1 MQIDLGKIKITWRGD
16 FVGGTSYEADDAVHE
31 NGSSY
36 ICTTPNSDA
45 TFTVSN
51 WDVLAAGVPSFTT
64 HGQIVFRGETGV
76 ELLEAG
82 TSGFV
87 LTTRGRDA
95 DPEWALPS
103 SRQGA
108 TVTALPKTM
117 YGGAYRSGGV
127 IMSDNTLR
135 AWGHAGTGNLGQGST
150 LSDRSA
156 PTPPAFPS
164 TTATVTQWHRTGR
177 SNWCLMSDGSV
188 YVWGYNGYG
197 QLGTGNTSQVNVPTK
212 VAALDGITIVDI
224 SVGCSSS
231 YDYNHVVFRTAT
243 GTVYACGYNGY
254 GQLGLGNTTTVST
267 PTALDKTDFV
277 SIKAV
282 GAQFGCSF
290 GIDTAGNLWAW
301 GDGSSGK
308 LGLGST
314 YLRVTTPQQVTLPAT
329 VSQVS
334 SQDDRYA
341 AAATFEGHTL
351 VLLTDGRVYAAGDN
365 SYGALGLGNT
375 TNYTSFQHVSSLGT
389 DNTEVIAAGGF
400 HGYSIVRKTD
410 GTIRTFGYNGYGQ
423 LGLGNTTNI
432 SSPSQPAGVADV
444 TKVLPYGLYEYTGI
458 AVLTSD
464 GKVKT
469 AGYNGNGQAGVGNT
483 SNVTTFTEVLFMNQ
497 TITDICTIGS
507 TNEVGIGFLDNL
519 GRYYQTGYGG
529 GSQLPED
536 DDESI
541 TVPYLV
547 QF

>member
-16 FVGGTSYEADDAVHE
+16 FVGGTSYEPDDAVHY

-36 ICTTPNSDA
+36 ICTTATSAA
-45 TFTVSN
+45 TFTAAE

-76 ELLEAG
+76 SLLAPG
-82 TSGFV
+82 TSGYV
-87 LTTRGRDA
+87 LTTRGPNA

-108 TVTALPKTM
+108 TVTALPKTI

-135 AWGHAGTGNLGQGST
+135 AWGHAETGNLGQGST

-156 PTPPAFPS
+156 PTPPAFPN

-197 QLGTGNTSQVNVPTK
+197 QLGTGNTSHVHVPTK
-212 VAALDGITIVDI
+212 IAALDGITIVDI

-231 YDYNHVVFRTAT
+231 YNYNHVFFRTAT

-254 GQLGLGNTTTVST
+254 GQLGLGNTTSVST
-267 PTALDKTDFV
+267 PTALAKTDFA

-290 GIDTAGNLWAW
+290 GIDNAGNLWAW

-314 YLRVTTPQQVTLPAT
+314 SNQTTPQQVTLPAT
-329 VSQVS
+329 VLQVS

-341 AAATFEGHTL
+341 AVATFEGHTL

-375 TNYTSFQHVSSLGT
+375 TNYTSFQHVSALGT
-389 DNTEVIAAGGF
+389 DNAEVIAAGGF
-400 HGYSIVRKTD
+400 YGYSVVRKTD

-423 LGLGNTTNI
+423 LGLGNTTST
-432 SSPSQPAGVADV
+432 SSPSQPSGVSNA
-444 TKVLPYGLYEYTGI
+444 TKVLPYGLYQYTGI
-458 AVLTSD
+458 AVLMSD
-464 GKVKT
+464 GTVKT

-483 SNVTTFTEVLFMNQ
+483 SNVTNFTEVLFMNQ
-497 TITDICTIGS
+497 TITDICTVGTTS
-507 TNEVGIGFLDNL
+507 EVGIGFLDNL

-529 GSQLPED
+529 ESQLPED